1 MANRIDTGYLKRY
14 ATRLAQKKHQ
24 LTQALTHGFMSEN
37 EAKIAASDLALRFS
51 RLERLVKPLPGSQ
64 ENVKAL
70 PAN

>member
-1 MANRIDTGYLKRY
+1 
-14 ATRLAQKKHQ
+14 
-24 LTQALTHGFMSEN
+24 MSEN

-64 ENVKAL
+64 ENAKAL